1 MRDSRDDMRDSE
13 SKGKF
18 DLSNV
23 PIWVH
28 ILIIGIIA
36 AVVIFSVVKLVIWN
50 AGTAELDR
58 SDNGSFEVE
67 VLDQIFLLSDDKKE
81 GHTFDDEETILFLGN
96 DAITFDQGE
105 TSITAQVSSK
115 LGANCINCGYPAS
128 TVALKN
134 ASYSDDYP
142 MDAYSFFNVANCI
155 ASGDYSTLESNA
167 GKFED
172 YTFTGSTDRLKNVD
186 FDKVDTI
193 VIYYNAQDYMNLRIG
208 MNNITVLL
216 RVPALNRC
224 RIRQVGK
231 ARRVLIA
238 RLHFQFRKIDGSNI
252 DARRSAGLHSVRLQA
267 KRNELLGQTMRS
279 KLPYSSA
286 FRIFA
291 TDEESS
297 VQECA
302 CRQNNDF
309 RRKFCAH
316 RHANTGNFGF
326 SERYF
331 GDKILPNI

>member
-13 SKGKF
+13 SKRKF
-18 DLSNV
+18 DVSNV

-134 ASYSDDYP
+134 AAYSDDYP

-167 GKFED
+167 GKFDD
-172 YTFTGSTDRLKNVD
+172 YTFTGSTDRLKSLD

-208 MNNITVLL
+208 MNPDNEYDPITY
-216 RVPALNRC
+216 RGALNAGIKAIQDKYPYI
-224 RIRQVGK
+224 RIVCMSFTMCYAFDSSGQIVSGDRFDFGNGK
-231 ARRVLIA
+231 LTTYLQFMIDVSGERGVSFVDNYYGTIHEDNSSDWMLDNIHVNAKCNEYVADHFVRVIYP
-238 RLHFQFRKIDGSNI
+238 N
-252 DARRSAGLHSVRLQA
+252 GLKA
-267 KRNELLGQTMRS
+267 E
-279 KLPYSSA
+279 
-286 FRIFA
+286 
-291 TDEESS
+291 
-297 VQECA
+297 
-302 CRQNNDF
+302 
-309 RRKFCAH
+309 
-316 RHANTGNFGF
+316 
-326 SERYF
+326 
-331 GDKILPNI
+331 